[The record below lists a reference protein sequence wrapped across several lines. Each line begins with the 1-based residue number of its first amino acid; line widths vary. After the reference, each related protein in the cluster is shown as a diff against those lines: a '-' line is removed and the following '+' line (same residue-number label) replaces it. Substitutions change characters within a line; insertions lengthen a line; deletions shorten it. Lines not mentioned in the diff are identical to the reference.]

1 MVKLSN
7 ISSILFIFSVIL
19 FNILVIVI
27 LKSLSAK
34 FNIWIIYGLLLF
46 SVFVLFFSTLRYQSY
61 SLDGFVSSNLLVLSG
76 YCIQR
81 TVDTPDNYNF
91 YQWEFSLFFV
101 RKTKNTDHFYV
112 DIHWAGS
119 DLDCNFYKISP
130 EVFSLTL

>member
-91 YQWEFSLFFV
+91 YQ
-101 RKTKNTDHFYV
+101 
-112 DIHWAGS
+112 
-119 DLDCNFYKISP
+119 
-130 EVFSLTL
+130 